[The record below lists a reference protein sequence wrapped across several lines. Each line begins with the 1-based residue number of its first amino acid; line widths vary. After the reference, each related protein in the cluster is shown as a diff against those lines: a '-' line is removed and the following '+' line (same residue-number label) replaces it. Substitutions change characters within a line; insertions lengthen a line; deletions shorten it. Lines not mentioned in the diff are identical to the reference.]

1 MADAINRL
9 ALYLYLCC
17 CSQWASNPALFI
29 ILNHDA
35 DIADTAD
42 ANSIQGLR
50 APGTVEGDLQYRSQ
64 TQSEPQATYDT
75 GSSNFRTRVKCC
87 WLKLNSET
95 KDMSALYPAAAK
107 PVSFAETSSDRF
119 HSLSFLP
126 SIFRLE
132 DCQTPK
138 SFRSSFDIVLLLSR
152 LMIPLTLS

>member
-35 DIADTAD
+35 DIADTSD
-42 ANSIQGLR
+42 ANSIQGLP

-75 GSSNFRTRVKCC
+75 GRMPRE
-87 WLKLNSET
+87 L
-95 KDMSALYPAAAK
+95 
-107 PVSFAETSSDRF
+107 
-119 HSLSFLP
+119 
-126 SIFRLE
+126 
-132 DCQTPK
+132 
-138 SFRSSFDIVLLLSR
+138 
-152 LMIPLTLS
+152 LTLLELKSVEAELRD